1 MKEEG
6 LKKSRMGKR
15 RDLKLRRKKRKMR
28 RRLESGI
35 KKEEE
40 KRKMSLA
47 KV

>member
-6 LKKSRMGKR
+6 LEKLRMGKR
-15 RDLKLRRKKRKMR
+15 RDLKLRRNKRKMR
-28 RRLESGI
+28 RRLKSGI
-35 KKEEE
+35 KKKEE